1 MADTDAGAETP
12 GMIDLHSHTFASDGE
27 LVPAE
32 HARRAEVQGVEV
44 LGITD
49 HADASNA
56 DECIERIERA
66 KETAPIRVLS
76 GVEVTHVP
84 PEKIERVVGTA
95 RDAGADI
102 VVAHGETPVEPVAEG
117 TNRAAIEAGVDVLGH
132 PGLIQREDAELAAK
146 KDVRLE
152 ITARGGHSLANGH
165 VARVAEETGAALVV
179 NTDSHHPRDFIT
191 RDRAVEIARLAGLS
205 EEGAVEVVD
214 ENSRELIDEV

>member
-1 MADTDAGAETP
+1 MSDDTP

-32 HARRAEVQGVEV
+32 HARRAQVQGVEV

-49 HADASNA
+49 HADASNVE
-56 DECIERIERA
+56 ECIERIERA
-66 KETAPIRVLS
+66 KDTTPIRALS

-84 PEKIERVVGTA
+84 PERIASVVERA

-117 TNRAAIEAGVDVLGH
+117 TNRASIEAGVDVLGH
-132 PGLIQREDAELAAK
+132 PGHIEPEDAELAAK
-146 KDVRLE
+146 KGVRLE
-152 ITARGGHSLANGH
+152 ITSRGGHSLANGH
-165 VARVAEETGAALVV
+165 VARVGEETGATLLV

-205 EEGAVEVVD
+205 KESAVEVVD
-214 ENSRELIDEV
+214 ENPRELLEEKSLL

>member
-1 MADTDAGAETP
+1 MSDGKP
-12 GMIDLHSHTFASDGE
+12 GMIDLHSHTFVSDGE

-49 HADASNA
+49 HADASNVQ
-56 DECIERIERA
+56 DCVERVERA
-66 KETAPIRVLS
+66 KETTPIRVLS

-84 PEKIERVVGTA
+84 PGKIERVVEMA

-102 VVAHGETPVEPVAEG
+102 VVAHGETPVEPVVEG
-117 TNRAAIEAGVDVLGH
+117 TNRSAIEAGVDVLGH
-132 PGLIQREDAELAAK
+132 PGLITPEDAELAAERG
-146 KDVRLE
+146 VRLE

-165 VARVAEETGAALVV
+165 VAKVAEEKGAELVV

-205 EEGAVEVVD
+205 EERAVEVVD
-214 ENSRELIDEV
+214 ENPREFLDEIL

>member
-1 MADTDAGAETP
+1 MTEGTDTP
-12 GMIDLHSHTFASDGE
+12 GMIDLHSHTFVSDGE

-32 HARRAEVQGVEV
+32 HARRAQVQGVEV

-49 HADASNA
+49 HADASNVQ
-56 DECIERIERA
+56 DCIERVERA
-66 KETAPIRVLS
+66 KETTPIRVLS

-84 PEKIERVVGTA
+84 PEKIERVVGMA

-102 VVAHGETPVEPVAEG
+102 VVAHGETPVEPVVEG

-132 PGLIQREDAELAAK
+132 PGLITPEDAELAAENG
-146 KDVRLE
+146 VRLE

-165 VARVAEETGAALVV
+165 VASVAKEADATLVV
-179 NTDSHHPRDFIT
+179 DTDAHHPRDFIT

-205 EEGAVEVVD
+205 EDGAVEVVD
-214 ENSRELIDEV
+214 ENPRRLLDDL

>member
-1 MADTDAGAETP
+1 MTDSP

-32 HARRAEVQGVEV
+32 QARRAEVQGVEV
-44 LGITD
+44 LGVTD
-49 HADASNA
+49 HADASNVE
-56 DECIERIERA
+56 DCVERVESA
-66 KETAPIRVLS
+66 KQTASIRLLS

-84 PEKIERVVGTA
+84 PERIASVVERA
-95 RDAGADI
+95 REAGADI

-132 PGLIQREDAELAAK
+132 PGRIKPEDAELAAELG
-146 KDVRLE
+146 VRLE

-165 VARVAEETGAALVV
+165 VARVAKEAGAKLVV
-179 NTDSHHPRDFIT
+179 DTDAHHPRDFIT

-205 EEGAVEVVD
+205 EERAVEVVD
-214 ENSRELIDEV
+214 ENPRELLDEKGLL

>member
-1 MADTDAGAETP
+1 MTDTL

-49 HADASNA
+49 HADASNVE
-56 DECIERIERA
+56 DCIERVERA
-66 KETAPIRVLS
+66 KEDAPIRLVS

-84 PEKIERVVGTA
+84 PENVERVVGMA

-117 TNRAAIEAGVDVLGH
+117 TNRAAIEAGVDILGH
-132 PGLIQREDAELAAK
+132 PGLISPEDAELAAEQG
-146 KDVRLE
+146 VRLE

-165 VARVAEETGAALVV
+165 VARVAEETGATLVV

-205 EEGAVEVVD
+205 HECAVEVVD
-214 ENSRELIDEV
+214 ENPRELLQEKNLL

>member
-1 MADTDAGAETP
+1 MTEGTDTP
-12 GMIDLHSHTFASDGE
+12 GMIDLHSHTFVSDGE

-32 HARRAEVQGVEV
+32 HARRAQVQGVKV

-49 HADASNA
+49 HADASNVQ
-56 DECIERIERA
+56 DCIERVERA
-66 KETAPIRVLS
+66 KETTPIRVLS

-84 PEKIERVVGTA
+84 PEKIERVVGMA

-102 VVAHGETPVEPVAEG
+102 VVAHGETPVEPVVEG

-132 PGLIQREDAELAAK
+132 PGLITPEDAELAAENG
-146 KDVRLE
+146 VRLE

-165 VARVAEETGAALVV
+165 VASVAKEADATLVV
-179 NTDSHHPRDFIT
+179 DTDAHHPRDFIT

-205 EEGAVEVVD
+205 EDGAVEVVD
-214 ENSRELIDEV
+214 ENPRKLLDDL

>member
-1 MADTDAGAETP
+1 MTDTL

-49 HADASNA
+49 HADASNVE
-56 DECIERIERA
+56 DCIERVERA
-66 KETAPIRVLS
+66 KEDAPIRLVS

-84 PEKIERVVGTA
+84 PENVERVVGMA

-102 VVAHGETPVEPVAEG
+102 VVAHGETPVEPVVEG
-117 TNRAAIEAGVDVLGH
+117 TNRAAIEAGVDILGH
-132 PGLIQREDAELAAK
+132 PGLISPEDAELAAEQG
-146 KDVRLE
+146 VRLE

-165 VARVAEETGAALVV
+165 VARVAEETGATLVV

-205 EEGAVEVVD
+205 HERAVEVVD
-214 ENSRELIDEV
+214 ENPRELLQEKNLL

>member
-1 MADTDAGAETP
+1 VTPDEAP

-44 LGITD
+44 LGVTD

-56 DECIERIERA
+56 RDCVERAERA

-84 PEKIERVVGTA
+84 PDRVASVVEEA

-117 TNRAAIEAGVDVLGH
+117 TNRAAIEAGVDILGH
-132 PGLIQREDAELAAK
+132 PGRIDPDDAELAAERG
-146 KDVRLE
+146 VRLE
-152 ITARGGHSLANGH
+152 ITARRGHALANGH
-165 VARVAEETGAALVV
+165 VARVAEETGATLVV
-179 NTDSHHPRDFIT
+179 DTDAHHPRDFIT
-191 RDRAVEIARLAGLS
+191 RDRSVEVARLAGLS
-205 EEGAVEVVD
+205 RERAVEVVD
-214 ENSRELIDEV
+214 DNPRELLRERGLS

>member
-1 MADTDAGAETP
+1 MTETA

-44 LGITD
+44 LGVTD
-49 HADASNA
+49 HADASNVY
-56 DECIERIERA
+56 DCIERVERA
-66 KETAPIRVLS
+66 KEDAPIRILS

-84 PEKIERVVGTA
+84 PESIGRVVEMA

-132 PGLIQREDAELAAK
+132 PGLIDHPDAELAAERG
-146 KDVRLE
+146 VRLE

-165 VARVAEETGAALVV
+165 VVRVAEEAGATLVV

-205 EEGAVEVVD
+205 RERATEIVD
-214 ENSRELIDEV
+214 ENPRDLLREKNLL

>member
-1 MADTDAGAETP
+1 MTDSP

-32 HARRAEVQGVEV
+32 QARRAEVQGVEV
-44 LGITD
+44 LGVTD
-49 HADASNA
+49 HADASNVE
-56 DECIERIERA
+56 DCVERVESA
-66 KETAPIRVLS
+66 KQTASIRLLS

-84 PEKIERVVGTA
+84 PERIASVVERA
-95 RDAGADI
+95 REAGADI

-132 PGLIQREDAELAAK
+132 PGRIKPEDAELAAELG
-146 KDVRLE
+146 VRLE

-165 VARVAEETGAALVV
+165 VARVAKETGAKLVV
-179 NTDSHHPRDFIT
+179 DTDAHHPRDFIT

-205 EEGAVEVVD
+205 EERAVEVVD
-214 ENSRELIDEV
+214 ENPRELLDEKGLL

>member
-1 MADTDAGAETP
+1 MSDDTP
-12 GMIDLHSHTFASDGE
+12 GMIDLHSHTFFSDGE

-49 HADASNA
+49 HADASNVQ
-56 DECIERIERA
+56 ECIERVERA
-66 KETAPIRVLS
+66 KDDAPIRLLS

-84 PEKIERVVGTA
+84 PEKIERIVGMA

-102 VVAHGETPVEPVAEG
+102 VVAHGETPVEPVVEG

-132 PGLIQREDAELAAK
+132 PGLIRREDAERAAERGI
-146 KDVRLE
+146 RLE

-165 VARVAEETGAALVV
+165 VARVAEEVGATLVV
-179 NTDSHHPRDFIT
+179 DTDSHHPRDFIT

-205 EEGAVEVVD
+205 HERAVEVVD
-214 ENSRELIDEV
+214 ENPRELLDEIL

>member
-1 MADTDAGAETP
+1 MTSDETP

-44 LGITD
+44 LGVTD
-49 HADASNA
+49 HADASNVE
-56 DECIERIERA
+56 DCIELIERA
-66 KETAPIRVLS
+66 KETAPIRILS

-84 PEKIERVVGTA
+84 PERVASVVERA

-102 VVAHGETPVEPVAEG
+102 VVAHGETPVEPVVEG

-132 PGLIQREDAELAAK
+132 PGHIEREDAELAAERG
-146 KDVRLE
+146 VRLE

-165 VARVAEETGAALVV
+165 VARVAQETGAKLVV
-179 NTDSHHPRDFIT
+179 DTDAHHPRDFIT
-191 RDRAVEIARLAGLS
+191 RDRAVQIARLAGLS
-205 EEGAVEVVD
+205 YERAVEVVD
-214 ENSRELIDEV
+214 ENPRELLDEKGLL

>member
-1 MADTDAGAETP
+1 MSDDTP
-12 GMIDLHSHTFASDGE
+12 GMIDLHSHTFFSDGE

-32 HARRAEVQGVEV
+32 HARRAEVQGVET

-49 HADASNA
+49 HADASNVQ
-56 DECIERIERA
+56 ECIERVERA
-66 KETAPIRVLS
+66 KDDAPIRLLS

-84 PEKIERVVGTA
+84 PEKIERIVGMA

-102 VVAHGETPVEPVAEG
+102 VVAHGETPVEPVVEG

-132 PGLIQREDAELAAK
+132 PGLIDREDAESAAEEG
-146 KDVRLE
+146 VRLE

-165 VARVAEETGAALVV
+165 VARVAEEVGATLVV

-205 EEGAVEVVD
+205 HERAVEVVD
-214 ENSRELIDEV
+214 ENPRELLDEIL

>member
-1 MADTDAGAETP
+1 MADTDAEAEAP

-49 HADASNA
+49 HADASNVH
-56 DECIERIERA
+56 DCVERIERA

-76 GVEVTHVP
+76 GVEVTHAP
-84 PEKIERVVGTA
+84 PEKIDRVVGMA

-102 VVAHGETPVEPVAEG
+102 VVAHGETPVEPVVEG

-132 PGLIQREDAELAAK
+132 PGMLNPEDAKLAAEK
-146 KDVRLE
+146 GVRLE
-152 ITARGGHSLANGH
+152 VTARGGHSLANGH
-165 VARVAEETGAALVV
+165 VARVAEETGAELIV
-179 NTDSHHPRDFIT
+179 NTDAHHPRDFIT

-205 EEGAVEVVD
+205 QERAVEAVD
-214 ENSRELIDEV
+214 ENPRELLGEV

>member
-1 MADTDAGAETP
+1 MSDDTP
-12 GMIDLHSHTFASDGE
+12 GMIDLHSHTFFSDGE

-49 HADASNA
+49 HADASNVQ
-56 DECIERIERA
+56 ECIERVERA
-66 KETAPIRVLS
+66 KDDAPIRLLS

-84 PEKIERVVGTA
+84 PEKIERIVGMA

-102 VVAHGETPVEPVAEG
+102 VVAHGETPVEPVVEG

-132 PGLIQREDAELAAK
+132 PGLIRREDAERAVENS
-146 KDVRLE
+146 VRLE

-165 VARVAEETGAALVV
+165 VARVAEEAGAKLVV
-179 NTDSHHPRDFIT
+179 DTDSHHPRDFIT

-205 EEGAVEVVD
+205 HERAVEVVD
-214 ENSRELIDEV
+214 ENPRELLDEIL

>member
-1 MADTDAGAETP
+1 MSDETP
-12 GMIDLHSHTFASDGE
+12 GMIDLHSHTFFSDGE

-32 HARRAEVQGVEV
+32 HARRAEVQGVEK

-49 HADASNA
+49 HADASNVQ
-56 DECIERIERA
+56 ECIERVKRA
-66 KETAPIRVLS
+66 KDDAPIRLLS

-84 PEKIERVVGTA
+84 PKNIGRIVGMA

-102 VVAHGETPVEPVAEG
+102 VVAHGETPVEPVVEG

-132 PGLIQREDAELAAK
+132 PGLIEREDAERAAEEG
-146 KDVRLE
+146 VRLE

-165 VARVAEETGAALVV
+165 VARVAEEVGAKLVV

-191 RDRAVEIARLAGLS
+191 RNRAVEIARLAGLS
-205 EEGAVEVVD
+205 EERAVETVD
-214 ENSRELIDEV
+214 ENPRELLDEIL

>member
-1 MADTDAGAETP
+1 MTDTL

-49 HADASNA
+49 HADASNVE
-56 DECIERIERA
+56 DCIERVERA
-66 KETAPIRVLS
+66 KEDAPIRLVS

-84 PEKIERVVGTA
+84 PENVERVVGMA

-102 VVAHGETPVEPVAEG
+102 VVAHGETPVEPVVEG
-117 TNRAAIEAGVDVLGH
+117 TNRAAIEAGVDILGH
-132 PGLIQREDAELAAK
+132 PGLISPEDAELAAEQG
-146 KDVRLE
+146 VRLE

-165 VARVAEETGAALVV
+165 VARVAEETGATLVV

-205 EEGAVEVVD
+205 HECAVEVVD
-214 ENSRELIDEV
+214 ENPRELLQEKNLL

>member
-1 MADTDAGAETP
+1 MTDKP

-44 LGITD
+44 LGVTD
-49 HADASNA
+49 HADASNVE
-56 DECIERIERA
+56 DCIERVERA
-66 KETAPIRVLS
+66 KGDAPIRLVS

-84 PEKIERVVGTA
+84 PESIDRVVGMA

-117 TNRAAIEAGVDVLGH
+117 ANRAAIEAGVDILGH
-132 PGLIQREDAELAAK
+132 PGLISREDAELAAERG
-146 KDVRLE
+146 VRLE
-152 ITARGGHSLANGH
+152 ITARGGHSLTNGH
-165 VARVAEETGAALVV
+165 VARVAEDTGATLVV

-191 RDRAVEIARLAGLS
+191 RDRAVEIARFAGLS
-205 EEGAVEVVD
+205 QERAVEVVD
-214 ENSRELIDEV
+214 ENSRELLREKNLL

>member
-1 MADTDAGAETP
+1 MSDDAP
-12 GMIDLHSHTFASDGE
+12 GMIDFHSHTFVSDGE

-49 HADASNA
+49 HVDASNVH
-56 DECIERIERA
+56 DCIERVERA
-66 KETAPIRVLS
+66 KETTPIRVLS

-84 PEKIERVVGTA
+84 PGKIERVVEMA

-102 VVAHGETPVEPVAEG
+102 VVAHGETPVEPVVEG
-117 TNRAAIEAGVDVLGH
+117 TNRAAIQAGVDVLGH
-132 PGLIQREDAELAAK
+132 PGHIEREDAELAAEK
-146 KDVRLE
+146 GVRLE

-165 VARVAEETGAALVV
+165 VATVAQEVGAELVV

-191 RDRAVEIARLAGLS
+191 RERAVEIARLAGLS

-214 ENSRELIDEV
+214 ENSRELLDVL